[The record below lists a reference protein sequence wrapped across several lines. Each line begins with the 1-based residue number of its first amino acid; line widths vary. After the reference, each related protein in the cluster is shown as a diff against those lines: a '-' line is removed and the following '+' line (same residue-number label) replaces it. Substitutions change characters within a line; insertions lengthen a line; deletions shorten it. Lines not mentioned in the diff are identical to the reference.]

1 MRKAKQSESSRMMRP
16 ALTPEAREN
25 QLVSLAVDLAEKQLR
40 EGTASSQVITH
51 YLKLGSTKERIEK
64 EILEKQKELIEA
76 KTQNLKSIENSCDL
90 QPLRN
95 DTSIFVWMEWLVKR
109 HSDLI
114 GILIRYFTILKNGRT
129 FGEKLLF
136 VIMDVISDWMVMR
149 FVERFLFII

>member
-76 KTQNLKSIENSCDL
+76 KTQNLKSIENS
-90 QPLRN
+90 
-95 DTSIFVWMEWLVKR
+95 
-109 HSDLI
+109 
-114 GILIRYFTILKNGRT
+114 
-129 FGEKLLF
+129 EKLYADALSRVF
-136 VIMDVISDWMVMR
+136 STDTKKMVAEEKLIYS
-149 FVERFLFII
+149 FQLKEVVTL